1 MAKVKRKNRRKS
13 SFCMSLLDSFTAFI
27 YSMLANGRLG
37 TWFSSGD
44 KSHKESFFS
53 KNFEKVT
60 RIFQKSDIYGSVD
73 LVMKK
78 SLFAKAS
85 DGIREFLCRLS
96 LATYGLF
103 FAVYGTASAFVY
115 FIPIFI
121 GGANAQGESALIT
134 AIITAVCAIPMTIS
148 SRSLIANVADSR
160 VIRSIVLSFF
170 AIPAEKLK
178 PEKRVGGAAQMIIA
192 AFLGLGLAGLTYF
205 WHPAYIFV
213 AVGVILVW
221 CLITA
226 NPESGVALTL
236 VAVPFLQ
243 YTPFPDL
250 ILVALVLLTVCS
262 YISKVMKRRRVI
274 SFSAEGLIAAIF
286 CGFVLVSG
294 FFSEGGAKTA
304 FDSIVASAVI
314 LGAFVTTYNLMR
326 GKRLLGSCIKI
337 ITVSFAILSILGVCS
352 VFYNGVV
359 DGVTYSI
366 RDYVQPIFEGNNL
379 YIVDNSSVFSVLAII
394 SFPMVFSFMAKQKNV
409 RRTVGL
415 LLLSAVMM
423 GACFIYGTYETVIAI
438 AIEFVIFWFIYSH
451 KTFNVFVSL
460 LFPTAFLLTL
470 IPYAAMYFD
479 LPELVDS
486 VSQYLPIISP
496 DSSYYVSV
504 SNSTFKMLS
513 ELKSGIGAGEHAFVS
528 AIAPYLE
535 VAAKGAKTPGSLWL
549 QVLCWGGSGGL
560 VTFLVFIGSTMKNGL
575 GLLATSKDNQLR
587 ADALA
592 LSCGLFVAL
601 LFGGVNCLWED
612 LRMLYLFWAVA
623 GLIAAYVREGRELN
637 DKHDAELANEI
648 DGSFVELIFHK

>member
-1 MAKVKRKNRRKS
+1 
-13 SFCMSLLDSFTAFI
+13 MSLLDSFTAFI

-53 KNFEKVT
+53 RNFEKVT
-60 RIFQKSDIYGSVD
+60 RILQKSDKYGMVD
-73 LVMKK
+73 LVMKN
-78 SLFAKAS
+78 SRFAKAS
-85 DGIREFLCRLS
+85 DAIREFLCRLS

-115 FIPIFI
+115 FIPILI
-121 GGANAQGESALIT
+121 GGKNLQGDSALIT

-148 SRSLIANVADSR
+148 SRSLVDNVSDSK
-160 VIRSIVLSFF
+160 VLRSIVLSLF

-178 PEKRVGGAAQMIIA
+178 PTQKVGGAAHMIIA

-221 CLITA
+221 GLITA
-226 NPESGVALTL
+226 SPESGVALTL

-243 YTPFPDL
+243 YTPCPEL
-250 ILVALVLLTVCS
+250 ILVALVLTTAFS

-274 SFSAEGLIAAIF
+274 CFSAEGLIAFIF

-294 FFSEGGAKTA
+294 CFSGGDMRTV
-304 FDSIVASAVI
+304 FDSVVASVVI
-314 LGAFVTTYNLMR
+314 FGAFLTTYNLMR

-337 ITVSFAILSILGVCS
+337 IAVSFAILAILGAWN

-366 RDYVQPIFEGNNL
+366 RDYVQPIFEGHNL

-394 SFPMVFSFMAKQKNV
+394 SFPMIFSFMAKQKTVKNI
-409 RRTVGL
+409 VGL

-423 GACFIYGTYETVIAI
+423 GACFIYGTYETVLAI
-438 AIEFVIFWFIYSH
+438 IIEFFVFWLIYSH
-451 KTFNVFVSL
+451 KTFNVLVAL
-460 LFPTAFLLTL
+460 LFPTAFLLIL
-470 IPYAAMYFD
+470 FPYAARYFD
-479 LPELVDS
+479 LPEVVDYIG
-486 VSQYLPIISP
+486 QYLPISAP
-496 DSSYYVSV
+496 DSSYYASI
-504 SNSTFKMLS
+504 SNSTFKMLT

-528 AIAPYLE
+528 AIAPYIE
-535 VAAKGAKTPGSLWL
+535 VAAEGAKTPGSLWL
-549 QVLCWGGSGGL
+549 QILCWGGAGGL
-560 VTFLVFIGSTMKNGL
+560 LTFLVFIGSTIKNSL

-587 ADALA
+587 SEALA
-592 LSCGLFVAL
+592 LSCGLFVAI
-601 LFGGVNCLWED
+601 LFGGVNCIWED

-637 DKHDAELANEI
+637 DKHKAELTDEI
-648 DGSFVELIFHK
+648 DSSDVELIFHK

>member
-1 MAKVKRKNRRKS
+1 
-13 SFCMSLLDSFTAFI
+13 MSLLDSFTAFI

-53 KNFEKVT
+53 KKFEKIT
-60 RIFQKSDIYGSVD
+60 RIFQKSEIYGSVD

-78 SLFAKAS
+78 SVFAKAS
-85 DGIREFLCRLS
+85 DAIRELLCRLS

-103 FAVYGTASAFVY
+103 FAVYGTTAAFVY
-115 FIPIFI
+115 FIPILI
-121 GGANAQGESALIT
+121 RGENAQGESALIT

-160 VIRSIVLSFF
+160 LIKSIVLSLF

-243 YTPFPDL
+243 YTPIPDL
-250 ILVALVLLTVCS
+250 ILVALVLFTVFS
-262 YISKVMKRRRVI
+262 YVSKVMKRRRVI
-274 SFSAEGLIAAIF
+274 SFSAEGLIALIF

-294 FFSEGGAKTA
+294 FFSEGGAQTA
-304 FDSIVASAVI
+304 FDSVVACVII

-326 GKRLLGSCIKI
+326 GRRLLGSCVKI
-337 ITVSFAILSILGVCS
+337 IAVSFAILAILGVWN
-352 VFYNGVV
+352 VFFSGVV

-366 RDYVQPIFEGNNL
+366 REYVQPIFEGNNL

-394 SFPMVFSFMAKQKNV
+394 SFPMVFSFMARQKTVKN
-409 RRTVGL
+409 TVGL

-423 GACFIYGTYETVIAI
+423 GACFIYGTYETVLAI
-438 AIEFVIFWFIYSH
+438 IIEFFIFWIIYSH
-451 KTFNVFVSL
+451 KTFSVLVAL
-460 LFPTAFLLTL
+460 LFPTALLL
-470 IPYAAMYFD
+470 ILFPYAAQYFD
-479 LPELVDS
+479 LPEVVES
-486 VSQYLPIISP
+486 IGQYLPIASP
-496 DSSYYVSV
+496 DSSYYVSI
-504 SNSTFKMLS
+504 SNSTFKMLAD
-513 ELKSGIGAGEHAFVS
+513 LKGGIGAGEHAFVS
-528 AIAPYLE
+528 AITPYLE
-535 VAAKGAKTPGSLWL
+535 VAAQGAKTPGSLWL
-549 QVLCWGGSGGL
+549 QILCWGGAGGL
-560 VTFLVFIGSTMKNGL
+560 LTFLAFIGSTMKSSL
-575 GLLATSKDNQLR
+575 GLLATSKDSQLR
-587 ADALA
+587 AETLA
-592 LSCGLFVAL
+592 LSCGLFAAV

-612 LRMLYLFWAVA
+612 MRMLYLFWAVA
-623 GLIAAYVREGRELN
+623 GLIAAYVREGREIN
-637 DKHDAELANEI
+637 DKHEAELANEI
-648 DGSFVELIFHK
+648 YSSDVELIFHK